1 MENLLVTE
9 INSKIYQIRGQKVM
23 LDSDI
28 AKLYAVETKYLNRQ
42 VKRNIERFNEEDFM
56 FRLTKEELD
65 DLRCQFDTF
74 KENLNTKYNPYVFTE
89 QGVYMLATVIN
100 SKIAIHITKQIM
112 RTFTALRRY
121 ALTYDELAKKI
132 DEICKCGFPS
142 VMKKE

>member
-1 MENLLVTE
+1 MEKLLVTD

-28 AKLYAVETKYLNRQ
+28 AKLYAIETSYLNRQ
-42 VKRNIERFNEEDFM
+42 VKRNIERFDEEDFM
-56 FRLTKEELD
+56 FQLTKEE
-65 DLRCQFDTF
+65 F
-74 KENLNTKYNPYVFTE
+74 ENLKCQIGISSWGGKRKLPFVFTE

-142 VMKKE
+142 VMKRE